1 MPVEIDPEGAVAAAE
16 PAVPGSSAAP
26 APAGDGVPEPTTLRI
41 EGQDRECFR
50 VAVAGK
56 AIVYTERLSV
66 LERRALARAQKPEDA
81 FAPEAAGFNQAAA
94 RVRMIDGIP
103 TPFPSNDSQIIRILE
118 MLGDEAAEWL
128 YERGAHD
135 YQERVKAKAK
145 N

>member
-1 MPVEIDPEGAVAAAE
+1 MPVDIEPEGAATAAAS
-16 PAVPGSSAAP
+16 ADTGSTSAP

-50 VAVAGK
+50 VTVADK

-81 FAPEAAGFNQAAA
+81 FAPEAAGFNQVAA

-103 TPFPSNDSQIIRILE
+103 TPFPSNDSQIIRVLD